1 MGEALTGIS
10 SMATRLLLA
19 DLAAAWR
26 AQGGDELRIESV
38 GGLDAARRV
47 KDGER
52 FDLVFLAMDALWP
65 LEAAG
70 HVVAGSVTAL
80 MRSPVAAAV
89 RGGDPPPMI
98 STEHALRDAVL
109 AAPRIGYSTG
119 PSGVTLLKLFERW
132 GVLDA
137 LRARLVQAPPGVSV
151 GSLLARGEVDLGFQQ
166 WSELM
171 HVGGITVIGTLPP
184 GTEIITAFGGGVCAE
199 ATQPEQAV
207 AVLDFIRSSD
217 ADATK
222 RRHGMWPA

>member
-1 MGEALTGIS
+1 MGDALTGIS

-26 AQGGDELRIESV
+26 AQGGVEWHIESV
-38 GGLDAARRV
+38 GGVDAVRRV

-70 HVVAGSVTAL
+70 RIVAGSVRAL
-80 MRSPVAAAV
+80 VRSPVAVAV
-89 RGGDPPPMI
+89 RIGDAEPAI
-98 STEHALRDAVL
+98 ATEHALRDAVL

-119 PSGVTLLKLFERW
+119 PSGVALLKLFEGW
-132 GVLDA
+132 GVAEA
-137 LRARLVQAPPGVSV
+137 LRARTVQAPPGVSV

-171 HVGGITVIGTLPP
+171 HVDGITVVGTLPP
-184 GTEIITAFGGGVCAE
+184 GAEIITSFGGGVCTQ
-199 ATQPEQAV
+199 ATRLEQAS
-207 AVLDFIRSSD
+207 AVLDFLRSPA
-217 ADATK
+217 ADAAK
-222 RRHGMWPA
+222 CRHGMWSA